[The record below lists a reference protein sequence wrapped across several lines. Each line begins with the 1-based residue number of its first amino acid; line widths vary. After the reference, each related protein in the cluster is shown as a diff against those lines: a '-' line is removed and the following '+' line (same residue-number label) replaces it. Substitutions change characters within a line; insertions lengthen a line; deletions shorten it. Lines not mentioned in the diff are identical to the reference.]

1 MRARLYLLAVAGAAA
16 AGVAVWLAARVPPDR
31 PTEPGPVLTFVVG
44 ASLLGSGLASWH
56 ARPDNRLGPIM
67 VATGF
72 AWFAGLLSEAPNSVV
87 YTIGSA
93 VQYVFVSGFIYIL
106 LSFPSGRLGST
117 GARALVWLSLV
128 LSVVLQ
134 LTAMLFGNGSGL
146 RCDTCPDNRMQV
158 FHDNNVSMHL
168 LNDQRLFAGILTLLT
183 IGLLI
188 RRWAR
193 ASAPQRRAVAPV
205 LLAGCAMLLALAW
218 TVVDDLLG
226 DPLHSGPATVFFYAS
241 ALVPIA
247 VLVVFLQRRLARG
260 GVAGLVV
267 SLGEASEPGDLREA
281 LARALG
287 DPSLQLAFW
296 LPGGRRYVGAD
307 GRPIELP
314 QPDSGRSA
322 TTIQRERQ
330 PIAVLIH
337 DPALEHNAELVQSV
351 CAAAGLALENER
363 LQAEL
368 RARLVELQ
376 ASRARLVQATDAER
390 RRLERDLHDGTQQR
404 LVSIAMSLGLLEP
417 RLPADGAAAP
427 IVRETREAL
436 AVALAGAA
444 RADPRHPPGAAV
456 RARTGRRARGAVWA
470 GRAPHPPALRHRDT
484 PARAARVRRL
494 LLRERGPDQRRQALA
509 RQRGPGDRCLRR
521 RPAGRRGRRR
531 RDRRCQSDGRLRAAG
546 AGGPDR
552 SARRHDDRVQ
562 PAGPRHLA
570 AGRGAV
576 RVALADDAV
585 ILREGL
591 ARLLEEAGFEVV
603 GLAGDGDELLALVE
617 RIQPDVAVVDIRMP
631 PTHTDEG
638 LRAAKEIRERWPAVG
653 ILVLSQH
660 VNSRYAV
667 ELLSTGTE
675 GVGYLLKER
684 VSDLEELSSSVRR
697 VGEGGSVLD
706 PAVVGQ
712 LVGRP
717 RPGHNPIEELTD
729 RERQV
734 LALMA
739 EGRSNRAIAARL
751 VVTEHTV
758 EKHVRNIFGTLALPQ
773 SPDDHRRVRA
783 VVTYLNSQ

>member
-436 AVALAGAA
+436 AVALQELRELTHGI
-444 RADPRHPPGAAV
+444 H
-456 RARTGRRARGAVWA
+456 
-470 GRAPHPPALRHRDT
+470 PAL
-484 PARAARVRRL
+484 L
-494 LLRERGPDQRRQALA
+494 SERG
-509 RQRGPGDRCLRR
+509 
-521 RPAGRRGRRR
+521 
-531 RDRRCQSDGRLRAAG
+531 
-546 AGGPDR
+546 
-552 SARRHDDRVQ
+552 
-562 PAGPRHLA
+562 LA
-570 AGRGAV
+570 AA
-576 RVALADDAV
+576 
-585 ILREGL
+585 
-591 ARLLEEAGFEVV
+591 
-603 GLAGDGDELLALVE
+603 
-617 RIQPDVAVVDIRMP
+617 
-631 PTHTDEG
+631 
-638 LRAAKEIRERWPAVG
+638 
-653 ILVLSQH
+653 
-660 VNSRYAV
+660 
-667 ELLSTGTE
+667 
-675 GVGYLLKER
+675 
-684 VSDLEELSSSVRR
+684 LEELCGRAALPTRLRSDIETRLPEQLESAAYFFASEALTNAAKHSHASEVQ
-697 VGEGGSVLD
+697 VTAACAGG
-706 PAVVGQ
+706 
-712 LVGRP
+712 
-717 RPGHNPIEELTD
+717 
-729 RERQV
+729 
-734 LALMA
+734 
-739 EGRSNRAIAARL
+739 RL
-751 VVTEHTV
+751 VVEVADDGIGGASPTGGSGLRGLADRIEALGGTMTV
-758 EKHVRNIFGTLALPQ
+758 SSPPGRGTSL
-773 SPDDHRRVRA
+773 RA
-783 VVTYLNSQ
+783 EVPCE